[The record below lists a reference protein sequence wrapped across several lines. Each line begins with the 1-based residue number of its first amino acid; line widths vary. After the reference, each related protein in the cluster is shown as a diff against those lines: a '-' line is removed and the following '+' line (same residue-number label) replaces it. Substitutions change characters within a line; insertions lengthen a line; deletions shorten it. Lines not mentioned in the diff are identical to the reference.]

1 MKRYQWMFASV
12 CFGVALLALQQSA
25 GVERFVQYARQQAS
39 GIPMA
44 ESYQTDLSMAAS
56 IHTAQGRR
64 ELQELRAR
72 TLEKIQAEAVRRK
85 VAPVNATLDRIW
97 KAIPGYNGL
106 EVDIEQSM
114 QLNEQQQFPD
124 PPKLVFR
131 EVPPEVSL
139 DQLGSH
145 PVYKGNPNKPMVA
158 LMINV
163 AWGDEY
169 IPGMLDVLRK
179 EQVQATFFFDGS
191 WLKKN
196 IATARKIQEEGH
208 ELSNHAYSHKNM
220 SQLSRSQAVQEITKT
235 QTLLE
240 KELGVKNTLFAPP
253 SGDFNQATVDIAR
266 ELKLRTVLWT
276 LDTVDWRNPDPS
288 SVVRKIATRVEPG
301 TLILMHPTSSSSKAL
316 SGMIRSIKSKGLKL
330 GTVSEVL
337 SEKRVPQVESAGQ

>member
-56 IHTAQGRR
+56 IHTAQGQR